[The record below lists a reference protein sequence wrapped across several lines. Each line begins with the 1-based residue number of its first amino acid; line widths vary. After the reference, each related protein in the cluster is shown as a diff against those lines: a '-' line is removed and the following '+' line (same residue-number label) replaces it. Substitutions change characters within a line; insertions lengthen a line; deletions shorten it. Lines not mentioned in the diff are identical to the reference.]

1 MFYLE
6 GNNIFV
12 IFALSLRQEISMSN
26 DKELKARIKEKEKDL
41 QFYLRKYYELASR
54 SRNMKAVIDAEIK
67 QLEEEIKLLSSMLR

>member
-1 MFYLE
+1 MDI
-6 GNNIFV
+6 NNIFI

-67 QLEEEIKLLSSMLR
+67 QLEEEIKLLSSMLH

>member
-1 MFYLE
+1 
-6 GNNIFV
+6 
-12 IFALSLRQEISMSN
+12 MSN

-67 QLEEEIKLLSSMLR
+67 QLEEEIKLLSSMLH